1 MAEENRYDKGVMS
14 ICEDKVEV
22 AVLAL
27 SEGNLDRGHV
37 FHHETMC
44 FSNCGLVWFPLML
57 FEGQDRKSL
66 MMYLNNMSD
75 RISPVAMTTEVT
87 KLS

>member
-1 MAEENRYDKGVMS
+1 MAEENRYDKGVLS

-37 FHHETMC
+37 CHHETMC
-44 FSNCGLVWFPLML
+44 FYNCGLVWFPRML
-57 FEGQDRKSL
+57 CEGQDRKSL
-66 MMYLNNMSD
+66 MMYLNNMSVG
-75 RISPVAMTTEVT
+75 IFLVAITNEVT